1 MKVLFVHPNCPG
13 QFKHLAPRLAAL
25 PGHQVMFITRS
36 GKPKPAG
43 VTTLEYTPARAP
55 GSGTHAYLRL
65 MEAGVLNGQAVAR
78 VAVRLRDQ
86 GFRPDVI
93 VAHMGWGEALYLKT
107 VWPGVR
113 LLGYFEWYYR
123 TQGCDVDF
131 DHTPSMDDI
140 SRIGT
145 RNGLHL
151 LNLETADWGLTPTR
165 WQLHQHP
172 AAFRRKLSVI
182 HDGID
187 TDRLRPDP
195 QARLS
200 LPSGLELKAGDEVV
214 TYVARNLEP
223 YRGFIP
229 FMRAAALIQ
238 ARRPRAQIVV
248 VGADGTSYGRAP
260 ANGQTYRQQMLGE
273 LGERLDPTRIHFLGR
288 IGYDDFCRVLQV
300 SAAHVYLTYPFVLS
314 WSMLEAMAC
323 GCLVIG
329 SRTPPVQEVIQ
340 DSRNG
345 LLVDFF
351 SAPAIAARVDEA
363 LDHPSAMAP
372 LREAARQTVLDRYSL
387 MQCLQQQIQL
397 ISAVARGDTRGL
409 ATRQAVQQTG
419 ALRRR
424 RAMPSPAMPMPS
436 KASESATGIT
446 DRLSTPTAESP
457 VPLNSTR
464 LKVSETGPALASEKS
479 TGAL

>member
-1 MKVLFVHPNCPG
+1 MNVLFVHQNCPG
-13 QFKHLAPRLAAL
+13 QFKHLAPRLAAV
-25 PGHQVMFITRS
+25 PGNRVVFITRP
-36 GKPKPAG
+36 GKPRPAG
-43 VTTLEYTPARAP
+43 VTTIEYTPARAP
-55 GSGTHAYLRL
+55 GTATHAYLRL

-78 VAVRLRDQ
+78 EAARLRDQ

-107 VWPGVR
+107 VWPGAC

-123 TQGCDVDF
+123 TTGSDVDF
-131 DHTPSMDDI
+131 DHTPSMDDV

-165 WQLHQHP
+165 WQLQQHP
-172 AAFRRKLSVI
+172 TAFRRKLSVI

-223 YRGFIP
+223 YRGFVP
-229 FMRAAALIQ
+229 FMRAAALVQ

-260 ANGQTYRQQMLGE
+260 ADGQTYRQQMLSE
-273 LGERLDPTRIHFLGR
+273 LGDRLDPARIHFLGR
-288 IGYDDFCRVLQV
+288 IDYDRFCRVLQV

-314 WSMLEAMAC
+314 WSMLEAMAS

-351 SAPAIAARVDEA
+351 SPKAIAARIDEA
-363 LDHPSAMAP
+363 LDRPRAMASI
-372 LREAARQTVLDRYSL
+372 RAAARQTVLDRYSL
-387 MQCLQQQIQL
+387 THCLDRQIEL
-397 ISAVARGDTRGL
+397 ISALARGDTRGL
-409 ATRQAVQQTG
+409 ATRYAAQRADPVRQRRGG
-419 ALRRR
+419 AISA
-424 RAMPSPAMPMPS
+424 RAA
-436 KASESATGIT
+436 ATGQQAI
-446 DRLSTPTAESP
+446 A
-457 VPLNSTR
+457 
-464 LKVSETGPALASEKS
+464 
-479 TGAL
+479 